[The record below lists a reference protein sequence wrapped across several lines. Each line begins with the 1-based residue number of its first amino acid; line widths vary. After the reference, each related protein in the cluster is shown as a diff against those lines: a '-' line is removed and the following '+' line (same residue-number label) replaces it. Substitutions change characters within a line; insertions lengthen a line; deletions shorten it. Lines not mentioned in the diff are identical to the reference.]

1 MRAIFSEVSADKK
14 EKTFVL
20 DTKCSREV
28 CKVKNVNG
36 AVTGTMYISEKG
48 RLFIQDAVTKELKYS
63 IAEHKANKTLL
74 ARLHPD
80 KYEEIYGKVEEG

>member
-1 MRAIFSEVSADKK
+1 
-14 EKTFVL
+14 
-20 DTKCSREV
+20 
-28 CKVKNVNG
+28 
-36 AVTGTMYISEKG
+36 MYISEKG